1 MHDRQKSAQAI
12 ADALH
17 DMERCAKALEKATDK
32 LHRVMWR
39 AANDHGDELGID
51 VQPLSGGLPKPPKPE

>member
-1 MHDRQKSAQAI
+1 MHKRQKSAQAI

-17 DMERCAKALEKATDK
+17 DMERCAKALGKATAR
-32 LHRVMWR
+32 LHSVMWE
-39 AANDHGDELGID
+39 AANEHGDELGID